1 MAAWRAI
8 LLATAALLPC
18 ACSSEPSTSA
28 AVPAEPDRIDVVAAF
43 YPLQFVTERVGGDAV
58 SVTNLTPAGSEPHEL
73 ELSARDAGHLQDA
86 DVVVYL
92 DGFAPA
98 LDDTIDDVDAHG
110 FDVAAAAD
118 LDRTAG
124 SAHDTDDDEAT
135 GADPHFWLDPLR
147 LAAVGRRG
155 RGRARHDRPRPRRS
169 SSPPT
174 PPRYGASWS
183 NSTASSRPDS
193 TRVRRR
199 IW

>member
-1 MAAWRAI
+1 
-8 LLATAALLPC
+8 
-18 ACSSEPSTSA
+18 
-28 AVPAEPDRIDVVAAF
+28 AAF

-92 DGFAPA
+92 DGVAPA

-124 SAHDTDDDEAT
+124 SAHDTDHGEAK
-135 GADPHFWLDPLR
+135 GGRPPLR
-147 LAAVGRRG
+147 PA
-155 RGRARHDRPRPRRS
+155 P
-169 SSPPT
+169 
-174 PPRYGASWS
+174 
-183 NSTASSRPDS
+183 
-193 TRVRRR
+193 
-199 IW
+199 